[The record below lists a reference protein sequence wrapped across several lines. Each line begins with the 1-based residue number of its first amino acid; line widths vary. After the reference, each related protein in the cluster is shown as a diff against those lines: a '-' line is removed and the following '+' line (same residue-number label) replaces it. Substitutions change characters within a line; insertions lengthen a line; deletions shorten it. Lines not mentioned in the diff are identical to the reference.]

1 MRTEATPPPAGTGR
15 RWLAVLVVVAVLLFV
30 AGGAD
35 AIAHAIAGPPI
46 QIAGVTLHPQAGW
59 KVQRRGDDG
68 SLHRVVL
75 ARGSGALDVTVIDA
89 YPGTADGL
97 ARQYEDS
104 VLAGQLD
111 QLSVGDPEAG
121 ALDDGTPT
129 VRYGYVGITHDGV
142 AVEGVVT
149 TAVGPEDTG
158 VVFDAYAP
166 KGGLASVVG
175 GLASMIDR
183 TEVR

>member
-1 MRTEATPPPAGTGR
+1 M
-15 RWLAVLVVVAVLLFV
+15 LVVVAVLLFV

-59 KVQRRGDDG
+59 EVQRRGDDG

-129 VRYGYVGITHDGV
+129 VRYGYIGITH
-142 AVEGVVT
+142 
-149 TAVGPEDTG
+149 TG
-158 VVFDAYAP
+158 WRSRAWSRPRSDPRAR
-166 KGGLASVVG
+166 ASCSTG
-175 GLASMIDR
+175 TRRRAGSRRWSAAWPR
-183 TEVR
+183 